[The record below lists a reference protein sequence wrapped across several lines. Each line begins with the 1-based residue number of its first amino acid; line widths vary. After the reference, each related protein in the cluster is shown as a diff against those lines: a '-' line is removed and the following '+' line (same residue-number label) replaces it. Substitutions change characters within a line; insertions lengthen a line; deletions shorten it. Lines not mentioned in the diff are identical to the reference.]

1 MNLREYYEQFH
12 KHLTGESGPGFPMH
26 IAAEVAAAHSIGLS
40 FEQLQQFLARRTE
53 ITSVAIALKGNTLP
67 AEKIERILDARRI
80 GVVQPN
86 DVLFHAFA
94 PDEIHEKSIGTAP
107 DRPSGDA

>member
-12 KHLTGESGPGFPMH
+12 KHLTGESEPGFPVH
-26 IAAEVAAAHSIGLS
+26 VAAEVAAAHSIGLS

-53 ITSVAIALKGNTLP
+53 ITSVAIALKGNTLS

-80 GVVQPN
+80 GMVQPK
-86 DVLFHAFA
+86 DVLLHAFA
-94 PDEIHEKSIGTAP
+94 PDEIHDKYTGNAP